1 VRIVEDSFRDA
12 GVHRIR
18 WDGRDESGRSVANG
32 VYFLRLRAL
41 GRTLT
46 TKAVKLR

>member
-1 VRIVEDSFRDA
+1 VEDGFRA
-12 GVHRIR
+12 SGSHRAA
-18 WDGRDESGRSVANG
+18 WDGRDEAGRSVANG

-41 GRTLT
+41 GTVLT